1 MSFPTAAG
9 YGNLPSGNFSPVIYS
24 KKAQLQF
31 RKVSVAQAITN
42 TEYYG
47 EISAMGDTVQVIKEP
62 TITVASYAR
71 GQDLNIQDL
80 QDDNLTLLVDQGN
93 YYAFAVDDIERKQS
107 HINWESMAAD
117 QGGYRLRDAFDQNI
131 FTYFKNQ
138 VASTMTVGT
147 TGTPTKI
154 ILASA
159 AATTG
164 VTNLTGTQI
173 LNRLA
178 RLLDAQNVPHE
189 NRYAVVDPYFL
200 ENLRD
205 DNSKLVNDLY
215 VNKGVLSNGMVTTM
229 PVHGFKLYMSNNLPY
244 VGTGPTAT
252 AGTNYGYVFAGH
264 ISAVASAEQ
273 IKTSEKLRAERT
285 FSDIVRGLHIF
296 GRKLLRS
303 TALAAC
309 IYNNAA

>member
-1 MSFPTAAG
+1 MAFPSSAG

-42 TEYYG
+42 TEYFG

-62 TITVASYAR
+62 VITVASYAR
-71 GQDLNIQDL
+71 GQDLNVQDL

-107 HINWESMAAD
+107 HINWEAMAAD

-131 FTYFKNQ
+131 LTYMKNQ
-138 VASTMTVGT
+138 LSSTMTFGT
-147 TGTPTKI
+147 TGSPTKI
-154 ILASA
+154 IAPQASA
-159 AATTG
+159 TSG
-164 VTNLTGTQI
+164 VTNFTGTQI

-189 NRYAVVDPYFL
+189 NRWAVVDPFFL

-205 DNSKLVNDLY
+205 DGSKLINDLY
-215 VNKGVLSNGMVTTM
+215 VNKGVLNNGMVTTQ

-252 AGTNYGYVFAGH
+252 SGANYGYVFAGH
-264 ISAVASAEQ
+264 ISAVATAEQ

-285 FSDIVRGLHIF
+285 FADIVRGLHIF

-303 TALAAC
+303 TSLAAC